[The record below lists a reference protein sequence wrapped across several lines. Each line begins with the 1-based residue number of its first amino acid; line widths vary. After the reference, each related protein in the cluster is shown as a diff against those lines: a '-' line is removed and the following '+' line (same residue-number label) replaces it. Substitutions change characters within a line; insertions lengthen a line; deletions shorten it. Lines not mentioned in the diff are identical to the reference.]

1 MARLSICLA
10 CFVVL
15 LGSVSSAMAGPLGN
29 AAKDGDIGEIERL
42 LNEGADVNESGLASP
57 LFYAIQSNHTD
68 AARLLIERGADV
80 DKASTWGT
88 PIHEA
93 ARRGNAEIVGLL
105 LEQGVDLSVT
115 ASKEMT
121 PLHSAADGGSVE
133 ATQYLLDHGAD
144 VNALTTLEEP
154 PIHYARLNGHE
165 AVAQLLIDH
174 GWAPPEV
181 APISDLLVSADL
193 AKGGLSAKGCT
204 GGCHTLEKGKI
215 GSGDVPAPSL
225 WNVVGRPKASVSNY
239 TYSSAF
245 SALEGTWTFESLNA
259 YLAHPA
265 EVIPGNKMLDVRGIS
280 DLQERAD
287 LIAYLRTLSDDP
299 VPLP

>member
-57 LFYAIQSNHTD
+57 LFYAIQYNHTD

-80 DKASTWGT
+80 NKASTWGT

-93 ARRGNAEIVGLL
+93 AKRGNAEIVRLL
-105 LEQGVDLSVT
+105 LEQGVDPSVT
-115 ASKEMT
+115 ASKGMT
-121 PLHSAADGGSVE
+121 PLHSAAEGGSVE
-133 ATQYLLDHGAD
+133 SAQYLLDHKAD
-144 VNALTTLEEP
+144 VNALTTLDEP
-154 PIHYARLNGHE
+154 PIHYARRKGHE

-181 APISDLLVSADL
+181 PPISGLLASADVS
-193 AKGGLSAKGCT
+193 KGELQAKGCA
-204 GGCHTLEKGKI
+204 GGCHTFEKGKNDL
-215 GSGDVPAPSL
+215 GPSL
-225 WNVVGRPKASVSNY
+225 WNIVGQPKGSAANFDYSPTFAS
-239 TYSSAF
+239 
-245 SALEGTWTFESLNA
+245 LEGSWTFEDLNA

-265 EVIPGNKMLDVRGIS
+265 QVIPGTEMGDFRGIS
-280 DLQERAD
+280 DIQERAD
-287 LIAYLRTLSDDP
+287 LIVYLRTLSDDP